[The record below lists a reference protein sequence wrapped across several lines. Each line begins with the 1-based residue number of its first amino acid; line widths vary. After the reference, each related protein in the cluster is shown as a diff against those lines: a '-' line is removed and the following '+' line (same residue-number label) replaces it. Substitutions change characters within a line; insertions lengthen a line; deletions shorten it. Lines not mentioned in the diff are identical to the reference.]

1 MLSFFHSPVK
11 VVKAAENSQI
21 KGEASQIRSI
31 TRRKRRIPGSY
42 ANWKQYGGDVKE
54 AIAVVGR
61 QPVCVRRYLIAKGI
75 YIPPSTINYYVNKHF
90 AEENSKFTLF

>member
-1 MLSFFHSPVK
+1 MLNSLHSPEK
-11 VVKAAENSQI
+11 KIAENIQAREELNKKS
-21 KGEASQIRSI
+21 S
-31 TRRKRRIPGSY
+31 RRKRRIPGSY

-75 YIPPSTINYYVNKHF
+75 YIPASTVNYYVNKHF
-90 AEENSKFTLF
+90 AEESSKFTLF